1 MSLFY
6 RAPTNLGPADS
17 LTPVQR
23 EISAMSGSDDLSDAS
38 RPSLVS
44 VFRGHRHD
52 AAGGNSHD
60 ITPAPRAAADLDI
73 GENNHPIAVF
83 DPLRMWNAHPA
94 VELDLSTLMQSGL
107 FAASNQSPFGSAFD
121 LLRTQVAQAMK
132 ERGWS
137 RLGVTSPTRGCGK
150 SYIAANLALSLA
162 RLPDSRTALV
172 DLDLAQPNLH
182 RMLGL
187 TPRHAMKDY
196 LAGHAAV
203 ESVFLRVGTTLAC
216 GLNGDGRES
225 GSEILH
231 AATSGKALTEMERQL
246 LPDISIFDLPP
257 ALSGDEVLAMHGK
270 LDAVLLVADGSR
282 TTAKDIRACEALF
295 ANRIPLM
302 GVILN
307 RAEDAALRRKRD
319 R

>member
-1 MSLFY
+1 
-6 RAPTNLGPADS
+6 
-17 LTPVQR
+17 
-23 EISAMSGSDDLSDAS
+23 MSGSDDPSDAN

-44 VFRGHRHD
+44 VFRGHRQD
-52 AAGGNSHD
+52 KAAGSNHK
-60 ITPAPRAAADLDI
+60 ILPANGSAGDVNI
-73 GENNHPIAVF
+73 GENTNPIAVF
-83 DPLRMWNAHPA
+83 DPLRMWNALPA

-121 LLRTQVAQAMK
+121 LLRTQLAQAMK

-150 SYIAANLALSLA
+150 SYIAANLALCLA

-203 ESVFLRVGTTLAC
+203 ESVFLRVGNTLAC

-231 AATSGKALTEMERQL
+231 SAASGKALTEMERQL
-246 LPDISIFDLPP
+246 LPDMSVFDLPP
-257 ALSGDEVLAMHGK
+257 ALTGDEVLAMHGK
-270 LDAVLLVADGSR
+270 LDAILLVADGGR
-282 TTAKDIRACEALF
+282 TTARDIRACEALF

-307 RAEDAALRRKRD
+307 RAEDVALRRKKGR
-319 R
+319 